1 MLMQNQNRLKILD
14 LCFVRVGLH
23 LLFDADKPKDGAWIK
38 DAFLIVQF
46 EVTLQ
51 SLCVCL
57 FILFSKKIKQVIATL
72 LSGFASGVLVLRHC
86 YQMMQNLTTFFD
98 SLHTKQSKN
107 YYTHLMFSYKEKTRK
122 GGDFF
127 QETLRKVPGRKLRL
141 YTMKF
146 TKCVENGKFT
156 SFSATN
162 HNKVNKSQLGNHQ
175 KKCRN
180 IRSTRPTSQTWQ
192 KNRFLFKITFME
204 EIEFDTKN
212 FDYTRIPLRRYSKP
226 WCCSECCYIS

>member
-107 YYTHLMFSYKEKTRK
+107 YYTHLMFSYKEKTRNTTESSWAK
-122 GGDFF
+122 VKAVYNEVHKMCRKWQVYQF
-127 QETLRKVPGRKLRL
+127 Q
-141 YTMKF
+141 
-146 TKCVENGKFT
+146 C
-156 SFSATN
+156 
-162 HNKVNKSQLGNHQ
+162 NKSQQSKQIATRQSPKKMQKHQIHQTDVSDLTEKQIFVQNHVYG
-175 KKCRN
+175 RN
-180 IRSTRPTSQTWQ
+180 
-192 KNRFLFKITFME
+192 
-204 EIEFDTKN
+204 
-212 FDYTRIPLRRYSKP
+212 RIWYEKFWLH
-226 WCCSECCYIS
+226 